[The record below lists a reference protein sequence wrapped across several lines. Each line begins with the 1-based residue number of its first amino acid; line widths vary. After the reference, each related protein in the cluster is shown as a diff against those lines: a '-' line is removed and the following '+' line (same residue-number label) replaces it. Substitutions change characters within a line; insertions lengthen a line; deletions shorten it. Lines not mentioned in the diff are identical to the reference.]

1 MAVTRD
7 ETQTKVKVEFW
18 PLDSDSAVIAD
29 LEVERDDYDAG
40 RVALHTFIDGQ
51 GSKAS
56 YYLDREAAI
65 VLARNIL
72 DACALG

>member
-1 MAVTRD
+1 MAITRD
-7 ETQTKVKVEFW
+7 EMQTKVKAEFW
-18 PLDSDSAVIAD
+18 PMDSDSAVIAE
-29 LEVERDDYDAG
+29 LEVGRDEYDAG

-56 YYLDREAAI
+56 YYIDREAAI
-65 VLARNIL
+65 VLARNVL

>member
-1 MAVTRD
+1 MAITRD
-7 ETQTKVKVEFW
+7 ETQIKIKVEFW
-18 PLDSDSAVIAD
+18 PMDSDSAVIAD

-40 RVALHTFIDGQ
+40 RIALHTFIDGQ
-51 GSKAS
+51 GSKTS

-72 DACALG
+72 DAAALG